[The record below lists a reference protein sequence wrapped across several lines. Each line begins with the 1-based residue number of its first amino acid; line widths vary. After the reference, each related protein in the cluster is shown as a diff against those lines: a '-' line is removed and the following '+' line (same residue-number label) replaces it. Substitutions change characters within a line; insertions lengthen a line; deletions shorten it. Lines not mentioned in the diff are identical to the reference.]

1 MQSNTPAPPST
12 TTGASDV
19 PPSTTSTTPTSNK
32 KRSKRNQKIA
42 PTEHE
47 PLLTIDTANLD
58 QLDPRYSYHID
69 INTRQVVVQ
78 GAIDLLEQPYK
89 RKYYL
94 AIGISCLI
102 VMLLTIASATVLVV
116 SIVLWELPD
125 RVILIAMLAL
135 MLVGTLSC
143 MITTWIA
150 LTVIREARDNIMH
163 LRHNK
168 QWYVE
173 AVNHT
178 LLLILLLLLL
188 LFLLLLL
195 ILMIGMFAIGL
206 SPIIAV
212 RVQESVW
219 LPVGNILPRLL
230 IYHSR
235 QFLCRSHWRS
245 GL

>member
-168 QWYVE
+168 QWYV
-173 AVNHT
+173 
-178 LLLILLLLLL
+178 ILLLL
-188 LFLLLLL
+188 LLLLL